1 MRIEEKIDK
10 HLDEVIVNVLK
21 NFHWTKVNLI
31 MEIDKFKK
39 SIQSYIKSEDKKI
52 SYKLDQ
58 AILNAEAAVYN
69 IETELTKFMKQKR

>member
-1 MRIEEKIDK
+1 MRIEEKIDM

-21 NFHWTKVNLI
+21 NFHWTKTNLI

-39 SIQSYIKSEDKKI
+39 SIKIYIKSENKKS

-58 AILNAEAAVYN
+58 AILKAEAAVYD
-69 IETELTKFMKQKR
+69 IESELTKFMKQRS

>member
-1 MRIEEKIDK
+1 MRIEEKIDM

-21 NFHWTKVNLI
+21 NFHWTKTNLI

-39 SIQSYIKSEDKKI
+39 SIQSYIKSENKKS

-58 AILNAEAAVYN
+58 AILNAEAAVYD

>member
-1 MRIEEKIDK
+1 
-10 HLDEVIVNVLK
+10 
-21 NFHWTKVNLI
+21 